1 MRIKELLDRN
11 KESLA
16 MVLFVTLLSFVVLY
30 VALVLA
36 ATF

>member
-1 MRIKELLDRN
+1 MRIKELFDRN
-11 KESLA
+11 KEGLA
-16 MVLFVTLLSFVVLY
+16 MAVFVTILSFVVLY